1 MRCKDCDGCK
11 LGYFKSKPDKYVCT
25 RVKHPFIVENI
36 DHECTE
42 YPERKDLV
50 SKTEID
56 FMKDA
61 YQAANHPSHY
71 GGEDN
76 TYEARKVIKAW
87 ELNFNTGNVAK
98 YLSRAGKKDLKGDV
112 LKSTLED
119 LVKARQY
126 LDFEIEELN
135 EKLEA
140 IAYPD

>member
-1 MRCKDCDGCK
+1 MKCKDCKARSVKVVGDRT
-11 LGYFKSKPDKYVCT
+11 LYFCNA
-25 RVKHPFIVENI
+25 VKEPFVITDIE
-36 DHECTE
+36 HECTE
-42 YPERKDLV
+42 YPDKRDDI
-50 SKTEID
+50 SKMEID

-71 GGEDN
+71 GGKDN

-87 ELNFNTGNVAK
+87 GLNFNTGNVAK
-98 YLSRAGKKDLKGDV
+98 YLSRAGKKDLKGDM

-126 LDFEIEELN
+126 LDFEIDELN

-140 IAYPD
+140 IAYQD

>member
-1 MRCKDCDGCK
+1 MKCKDCDGCK
-11 LGYFKSKPDKYVCT
+11 LGYFKSKLDKHVCIAT
-25 RVKHPFIVENI
+25 KEPFVIENVE
-36 DHECTE
+36 HECTE
-42 YPERKDLV
+42 YPERRDLV

-61 YQAANHPSHY
+61 YRAANHPSHY
-71 GGEDN
+71 GGENN

-87 ELNFNTGNVAK
+87 GLNFNTGNVAK

-126 LDFEIEELN
+126 LDFEIDELN

-140 IAYPD
+140 IAYQD

>member
-1 MRCKDCDGCK
+1 MKCKDCHACK
-11 LGYFKSKPDKYVCT
+11 GKVVGDKMRYFCNG
-25 RVKHPFIVENI
+25 VKDPFVITDIN
-36 DHECTE
+36 HECTE
-42 YPERKDLV
+42 YPERRDIV
-50 SKTEID
+50 SKSDID

-71 GGEDN
+71 GGENN

-87 ELNFNTGNVAK
+87 GLNFNTGNVAK

-126 LDFEIEELN
+126 LDFEIDELN

-140 IAYPD
+140 IAYQD

>member
-1 MRCKDCDGCK
+1 VKCKDCDGCK
-11 LGYFKSKPDKYVCT
+11 LGYFKSKPDEHVCT
-25 RVKHPFIVENI
+25 ATKEPFIIENVE
-36 DHECTE
+36 HECTE
-42 YPERKDLV
+42 YPERRNLV
-50 SKTEID
+50 SQTEVG

-87 ELNFNTGNVAK
+87 GLNFNTGNVAK

-126 LDFEIEELN
+126 LDFEIDELN

-140 IAYPD
+140 IAYQD

>member
-1 MRCKDCDGCK
+1 MKCKDCKARSAKVVGDRT
-11 LGYFKSKPDKYVCT
+11 LYFCNA
-25 RVKHPFIVENI
+25 VKEPFVITDIE
-36 DHECTE
+36 HECTE
-42 YPERKDLV
+42 YPDKRDDI
-50 SKTEID
+50 SKMEID

-71 GGEDN
+71 GGKDN

-126 LDFEIEELN
+126 LDFEIDELN

-140 IAYPD
+140 IAYQD

>member
-1 MRCKDCDGCK
+1 MKCKDCDGCK
-11 LGYFKSKPDKYVCT
+11 LGYFKSKPDKHVCIAT
-25 RVKHPFIVENI
+25 KEPFVIENVE
-36 DHECTE
+36 HECTE
-42 YPERKDLV
+42 YPERRDLV

-71 GGEDN
+71 GGENN

-87 ELNFNTGNVAK
+87 GLNFNTGNVAK

-126 LDFEIEELN
+126 LDFEIDELN

-140 IAYPD
+140 IAYQD

>member
-1 MRCKDCDGCK
+1 MKCNDCDGCK

-25 RVKHPFIVENI
+25 ATKEPFVIEDINN
-36 DHECTE
+36 ECTE
-42 YPERKDLV
+42 YSERRDLV
-50 SKTEID
+50 SKAEVD

-71 GGEDN
+71 GGKDN

-87 ELNFNTGNVAK
+87 GLNFNTGNVAK
-98 YLSRAGKKDLKGDV
+98 YLSRAGKKNLKGDV

-126 LDFEIEELN
+126 LDFEIDELN

-140 IAYPD
+140 IAYQD